1 MSAWDIVLP
10 HRLLVNRS
18 LRKASA
24 DLRSRIDKYETNY
37 ELTIER
43 CSAEIEKARVDK
55 DLYFEKIKLSL
66 LEELSKDADLFDK
79 VRAGLLEYV
88 DLFLRRQCLYKMQEA
103 KRLEKQALVEYR
115 DFLTAQMSLIG
126 EEIDIL
132 EARKDKLVAQAK
144 IEDIKELVRLTGCEV
159 TVTENED
166 AISLL
171 EKVSELVAVS
181 EGSEKLTKQ
190 ALQKLRAVLQ
200 ERVDLLPVIQYISWT
215 IQQKKLFSAQ
225 LKSDR
230 DKTKDDFKYKTD
242 ELMEISG
249 SINSLSRSLDEQA
262 RTVRAF
268 WAVPIS
274 NLNVQISF
282 FDRKLKSRFADVK
295 DRQAE
300 LDNLF
305 IMLKDT
311 NQQIQQMINS
321 HSDDNW
327 KWERLQSEKS
337 NYRNSISSAKE
348 YIDMLQIQITQEKS
362 TLTSLKS
369 ERQQWYARQQMLYSL
384 CKKNDVYLIP
394 DGKAESSDE
403 CRIIDVRLTEL
414 YQIENDANQREQERF
429 KRESAQIQQQR
440 KSKTDDLSSQIAN
453 AEATQAKTNV
463 VFDQASKQLSN
474 SKSRDARFFLLKLF
488 SETEEVSRAKQALQ
502 LATVQK
508 KRADTELAALKTELA
523 KVAEEFDRQLVA
535 CLPKPYRPSSAES
548 EEREKLEGRRTELL
562 DTRRQK
568 KATRKEGLYDSQN

>member
-200 ERVDLLPVIQYISWT
+200 E
-215 IQQKKLFSAQ
+215 
-225 LKSDR
+225 
-230 DKTKDDFKYKTD
+230 
-242 ELMEISG
+242 
-249 SINSLSRSLDEQA
+249 
-262 RTVRAF
+262 
-268 WAVPIS
+268 
-274 NLNVQISF
+274 
-282 FDRKLKSRFADVK
+282 
-295 DRQAE
+295 
-300 LDNLF
+300 
-305 IMLKDT
+305 
-311 NQQIQQMINS
+311 
-321 HSDDNW
+321 
-327 KWERLQSEKS
+327 
-337 NYRNSISSAKE
+337 
-348 YIDMLQIQITQEKS
+348 
-362 TLTSLKS
+362 
-369 ERQQWYARQQMLYSL
+369 
-384 CKKNDVYLIP
+384 
-394 DGKAESSDE
+394 
-403 CRIIDVRLTEL
+403 
-414 YQIENDANQREQERF
+414 
-429 KRESAQIQQQR
+429 
-440 KSKTDDLSSQIAN
+440 
-453 AEATQAKTNV
+453 
-463 VFDQASKQLSN
+463 
-474 SKSRDARFFLLKLF
+474 
-488 SETEEVSRAKQALQ
+488 
-502 LATVQK
+502 
-508 KRADTELAALKTELA
+508 
-523 KVAEEFDRQLVA
+523 
-535 CLPKPYRPSSAES
+535 
-548 EEREKLEGRRTELL
+548 
-562 DTRRQK
+562 
-568 KATRKEGLYDSQN
+568 